1 MKRMLFFLLLILGL
15 RAPLTIEPVY
25 SLTAFAY
32 SISTLCSDK
41 EWSGCI
47 EDCPCDIDIIISKDT
62 VKVLSQEPQ
71 VFSVLK
77 LSEPELLQDGTAEI
91 VAKAIDQDG
100 DRCVLRFVHEPS
112 DCWRLKVEYGNI
124 RWGYRISFR

>member
-15 RAPLTIEPVY
+15 RAPLTIEPAY

-77 LSEPELLQDGTAEI
+77 LGEPKFLQDGTAEI
-91 VAKAIDQDG
+91 VAKAVDQDG
-100 DRCVLRFVHEPS
+100 DRCALRFVHEPS
-112 DCWRLKVEYGNI
+112 DCWRLTVEYGSI
-124 RWGYRISFR
+124 RWGYKIASQ